1 MRPLKLLID
10 YLEDAASYIRERKI
24 RLRKFDTQYRK
35 TYDEDLKKEMHALEL
50 EMMKKRKEVTYE
62 LLLNL
67 DEFQSLKRYFPE
79 LFAAFLEDPDIGE
92 VLSKKSW
99 LLERPN
105 LPPQMAADK
114 LKQIQSWRERLKDVG
129 IHLKGQGGLID
140 TTKLLV
146 RYPFLE
152 GYVSGKMTR
161 DDIDLAIKK
170 LDQSL
175 IREGWLVLISD
186 ELIEIPAKKFMTEAL
201 KYSYEEAKAKSDMEK
216 ARGRGTTAEVG
227 ALRRLEK
234 AQKRRAHYENILAQ
248 LLLANPGYLRK
259 LKASKQWLS
268 RKGTNS
274 LMKFASTVTPHVIK
288 EMSWLKEMEKRISQM
303 EKK

>member
-1 MRPLKLLID
+1 MELLID
-10 YLEDAASYIRERKI
+10 YLEDAATYIRERKVQ
-24 RLRKFDTQYRK
+24 LRKFDTQYRK
-35 TYDEDLKKEMHALEL
+35 TFDEDIKKEMHALET

-79 LFAAFLEDPDIGE
+79 LFEAFLEDPDIGE
-92 VLSKKSW
+92 VLAKKSW

-105 LPPQMAADK
+105 LPPKMAADK
-114 LKQIQSWRERLKDVG
+114 LGQIQKWRERLKDVG
-129 IHLKGQGGLID
+129 IHLKGKGGLID
-140 TTKLLV
+140 TGPLLE

-201 KYSYEEAKAKSDMEK
+201 KYSYEETKARTDMEK

-234 AQKRRAHYENILAQ
+234 AQKRRAHYENILSQ
-248 LLLANPGYLRK
+248 LLLANPGYLRR

-268 RKGTNS
+268 RKGSNS
-274 LMKFASTVTPHVIK
+274 LVKFASTVTPHMIK
-288 EMSWLKEMEKRISQM
+288 EMSWLKEMERRIAQM